1 VISQLEACLRPGP
14 QAAADAMTP
23 SAGLDVANPNLSQ
36 YLSSMWRDGGTLN
49 TGRSNS
55 GQVSAAMAAMPITRT
70 EATEV
75 TDNIKSGETDPEKLS
90 KLRVSTALASP
101 IVVVA
106 PAPAAQSVQPTSTP
120 TGRGLYVAI
129 ACGAIILLGLAAAVA
144 LFLMLGR

>member
-1 VISQLEACLRPGP
+1 
-14 QAAADAMTP
+14 
-23 SAGLDVANPNLSQ
+23 
-36 YLSSMWRDGGTLN
+36 MWRDGGTLN